1 MSAVRRC
8 FWSSKWGKRSAPLT
22 ALLSA
27 RVKLGFIRVLSS
39 AVVTEPCHTSH
50 RRRHF
55 QNKRSVL
62 FVNNIKLIYFH
73 LKQNLSRTFVASC
86 SVVPM
91 DWVPALRCKHPF
103 SCSAWRNALIG
114 RCWEPAKC
122 CLFTQLHQSK
132 QTNKQ
137 TQANQTMW
145 RPKKDPSTMF
155 LFKLYHRIHVWFFE
169 GLQYDYVLTCITVYL
184 TACLF
189 DLLFLFHWLL
199 VDCFILST
207 VGVWCQ

>member
-1 MSAVRRC
+1 MRKEICTFDCSSERSCQARR
-8 FWSSKWGKRSAPLT
+8 
-22 ALLSA
+22 
-27 RVKLGFIRVLSS
+27 RVLSS
-39 AVVTEPCHTSH
+39 AGVTEPCHTSH

-55 QNKRSVL
+55 QNKLSVL
-62 FVNNIKLIYFH
+62 FVNNITFIYFH

-132 QTNKQ
+132 QTNKR
-137 TQANQTMW
+137 
-145 RPKKDPSTMF
+145 RPTKRCGDLKKIHPQCSYSSFITEYMYDF
-155 LFKLYHRIHVWFFE
+155 LKDNSMIM
-169 GLQYDYVLTCITVYL
+169 C
-184 TACLF
+184 
-189 DLLFLFHWLL
+189 
-199 VDCFILST
+199 
-207 VGVWCQ
+207 